1 MATRMETLVE
11 LMQKQIAQKEEEL
24 KLQREEM
31 DKRSEEMQ
39 RRSEDMERMHGEER
53 DAAEKRHQEQ
63 MKMILEKL
71 GEMKGPGAIQTPTP
85 STTPNFPAFG
95 SSSELWTD
103 YWSRF
108 ITFTQAHLASDKLKA
123 QVFLTNQSS
132 TVYKM
137 LSNLSG
143 QQTPPKDINK
153 LIFSVASPFSLSYS
167 LFNREI
173 KLSEN
178 GGYRQY
184 TCPHSA

>member
-39 RRSEDMERMHGEER
+39 RRSEDLERMHGEER

-85 STTPNFPAFG
+85 SATPNFPAFD

-103 YWSRF
+103 YLSRF
-108 ITFTQAHLASDKLKA
+108 ITFTQAHLVPDKLKLK
-123 QVFLTNQSS
+123 FSSRTNHLLF
-132 TVYKM
+132 TRCYPTYPDNKRH
-137 LSNLSG
+137 
-143 QQTPPKDINK
+143 PKTYI
-153 LIFSVASPFSLSYS
+153 S
-167 LFNREI
+167 
-173 KLSEN
+173 
-178 GGYRQY
+178 
-184 TCPHSA
+184 